1 MNRSIQALQDALSYP
16 TISYSQRSLMDSAVF
31 EGFVKRL
38 QFHYPLIFKHAHIT
52 TFHQHTHLFH
62 FKGES
67 DTHPIALMGH
77 YDVVPVSS
85 TWSVPPFSG
94 HIQDNYIY
102 GRGALDMKGHLIA
115 VFESIERLL
124 EQGYIFNQDLYIM
137 MGHNEETGSDEAD
150 SGAEAMMNHL
160 KSCGI
165 KLHLVID
172 EGGNYIAKEP
182 LHVNQ
187 DLTLIGIGEKG
198 YMDVRAIVNDPGG
211 HSSTPPEHSA
221 LVEPMKLGVHVETH
235 KFKPVLNPATVA
247 MFKACAPFASFPHSL
262 YYRYPQIFKWFIL
275 NDCLQDPK
283 LAAHFR
289 TTAVM
294 TMVSGASSM
303 NVLPQVG
310 LVNLNVRIAPHQ
322 TSQDI
327 LKAFNNVK
335 GSNVRLEVDFANEPT
350 PISRLDDGV
359 FDDVVSCLQSVY
371 PSMSLVVPSLMVAAT
386 DARYMHEISDH
397 VFRACP
403 FESMKED
410 RHTVHAD
417 DERLSL
423 DSFEKGILFFT
434 KIIKTFA

>member
-1 MNRSIQALQDALSYP
+1 MNRSIQALQDALSFP
-16 TISYSQRSLMDSAVF
+16 TISYSQRSLMDSSVF
-31 EGFVKRL
+31 HGFVERL
-38 QFHYPLIFKHAHIT
+38 SFHYPKIFTKAHIT
-52 TFHQHTHLFH
+52 SFHTHTLLFH
-62 FKGES
+62 LKGK
-67 DTHPIALMGH
+67 DNTLPIALMGH
-77 YDVVPVSS
+77 YDVVPVSN
-85 TWSVPPFSG
+85 TWSVLPFSG
-94 HIQDNYIY
+94 HIQDSYIY

-115 VFESIERLL
+115 VFEAIERLL
-124 EQGYIFNQDLYIM
+124 EQDYEFNQDLYIM

-160 KSCGI
+160 KSLGI

-172 EGGNYIAKEP
+172 EGGNYISKEQ

-198 YMDVRAIVNDPGG
+198 YMDVRAIVNDQGG
-211 HSSTPPEHSA
+211 HSSTPPKKSA
-221 LVEPMKLGVHVETH
+221 LVEPMKLGVYVETH
-235 KFKPVLNPATVA
+235 KFKPVLNSATEA
-247 MFKACAPFASFPHSL
+247 MFKACAPFASFPHNIF
-262 YYRYPQIFKWFIL
+262 YKYPKLFKWFIL
-275 NDCLQDPK
+275 HDCLKDPK

-322 TSQDI
+322 TSQDVI
-327 LKAFNNVK
+327 EAFNKVK
-335 GSNVRLEVDFANEPT
+335 GSKVRLDVDFANEPT
-350 PISRLDDGV
+350 SISRLDDGV
-359 FDDVVSCLQSVY
+359 FEEVVGCLQSIY
-371 PSMSLVVPSLMVAAT
+371 PDMSLVVPSLMVAAT

-397 VFRACP
+397 VFRCCP
-403 FESMKED
+403 FDSMKED

-423 DSFEKGILFFT
+423 ISFEKGIEFFISIIT
-434 KIIKTFA
+434 KFA